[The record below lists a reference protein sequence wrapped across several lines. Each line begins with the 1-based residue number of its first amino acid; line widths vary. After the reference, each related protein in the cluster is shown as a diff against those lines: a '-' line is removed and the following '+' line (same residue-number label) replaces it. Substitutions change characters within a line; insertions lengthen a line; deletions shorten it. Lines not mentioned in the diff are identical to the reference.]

1 MESEKNATT
10 TDADMN
16 ETISPKKSAAER
28 WSNATGRLSVGISF
42 ATMLLILYNVLLF
55 LHPDSTRMGA
65 FVIYFIVVLICGYLC
80 ISNVLR
86 GLSRLATCFE
96 AGGQRSLFIIRGG
109 FLLCVA
115 GVALQ
120 LVVAYSYQRG
130 VLDAVN
136 WKPILLGSVLY
147 MLSAIVAVVGFV
159 ALSTSHG
166 MHPEGSR
173 GALHLAWVSVFL
185 ACCSI
190 VFGYALQTGMVVKIV
205 SVVLNLVATYFF
217 YINWRRI
224 LVWSALPGETVSADS
239 LTDNNDNT
247 VTHTTADSS
256 NDTNTSADSEHTAT
270 HTTADSKD
278 DAANQSEQHTSAE
291 TPKSN
296 S

>member
-16 ETISPKKSAAER
+16 ETISPKQSAAER

-65 FVIYFIVVLICGYLC
+65 FVIYFIVILICSYLC

-96 AGGQRSLFIIRGG
+96 AGGQRSLFIIRGS

-130 VLDAVN
+130 ALDAVN

-159 ALSTSHG
+159 ALSSSHG
-166 MHPEGSR
+166 MHSVGSR
-173 GALHLAWVSVFL
+173 GALHLAWVSMLL

-190 VFGYALQTGMVVKIV
+190 VFGYALQTSMVVKIV

-224 LVWSALPGETVSADS
+224 LVWSALPDETVSADS
-239 LTDNNDNT
+239 LTDSSDDIT
-247 VTHTTADSS
+247 TDTTADSEENS
-256 NDTNTSADSEHTAT
+256 VNAADNKETSTTTDSEDN
-270 HTTADSKD
+270 TAD
-278 DAANQSEQHTSAE
+278 QSEQHTTAE